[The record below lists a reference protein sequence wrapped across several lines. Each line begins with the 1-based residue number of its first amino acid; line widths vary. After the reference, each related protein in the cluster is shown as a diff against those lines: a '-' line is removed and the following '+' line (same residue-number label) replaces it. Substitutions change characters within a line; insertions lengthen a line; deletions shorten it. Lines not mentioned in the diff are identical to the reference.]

1 MENSQI
7 NSIGDLRSEIIRLQA
22 EVDQR
27 ELLIRQ
33 DVNDIAEQVKVPFQF
48 IRKIAGW
55 FGGIDEKEKAS
66 STDWFT
72 SVLQLG
78 LPYALNS
85 VIFKRSGLIMKGL
98 IALLSQKAVSG
109 INLDTFTGWVNQLS
123 DWVKGQSKKKQEQ
136 RDYGIPP
143 DSETY

>member
-27 ELLIRQ
+27 EILIRQ
-33 DVNDIAEQVKVPFQF
+33 DVNDITEQVKGPLLF
-48 IRKIAGW
+48 IKKVAGW
-55 FGGIDEKEKAS
+55 FGGIDEKEKDS
-66 STDWFT
+66 SADWFT
-72 SVLQLG
+72 SVMQLG
-78 LPYALNS
+78 FPFIVNNL
-85 VIFKRSGLIMKGL
+85 FFRRSGLIMKGL
-98 IALLSQKAVSG
+98 IALISQKAVSG

-123 DWVKGQSKKKQEQ
+123 DWIKGQSKKKQEH